1 MVPET
6 SFCSFRLGDFLFGVQ
21 AGRVQ
26 EVLRGLPI
34 TPVPL
39 APPGVMGL
47 LNLRGQ
53 VVNVLDLK
61 KRLGLKETPAGQEPF
76 CVILKDRD
84 QWLGLLVDEIGD
96 VLEPSPDSF
105 EEAPANLN
113 GEARKLIRGAYKL
126 RKRLLLVL
134 DLDKALDFGD

>member
-1 MVPET
+1 MLPEA

-26 EVLRGLPI
+26 EVLRGVPV

-39 APPGVMGL
+39 APPGLVGL

-61 KRLGLKETPAGQEPF
+61 KRLGLQETPPGQAPF
-76 CVILKDRD
+76 CVILKDRS

-96 VLEPSPDSF
+96 VLEPPAASF
-105 EEAPANLN
+105 EEAPANLS
-113 GEARKLIRGAYKL
+113 GEARKLILGAYKL